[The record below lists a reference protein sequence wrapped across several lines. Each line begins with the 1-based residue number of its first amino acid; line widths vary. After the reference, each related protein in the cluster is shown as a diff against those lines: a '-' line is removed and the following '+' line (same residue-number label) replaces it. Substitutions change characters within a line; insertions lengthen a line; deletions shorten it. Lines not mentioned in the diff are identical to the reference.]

1 MFQVK
6 KKMEYICYK
15 RGDYM
20 EFAKRLDTLIENGS
34 IPVYELSKRIGVT
47 RQQIARWRA
56 GTSEAGVTKL
66 KAICEIYGVSADYIL
81 GLPQGLNW
89 PIDPKPKERG
99 ICGNTH
105 D

>member
-1 MFQVK
+1 
-6 KKMEYICYK
+6 
-15 RGDYM
+15 M
-20 EFAKRLDTLIENGS
+20 EFAKRLDALIEDGN

-81 GLPQGLNW
+81 GLPQGLDW
-89 PIDPKPKERG
+89 PRKPKPKEGR
-99 ICGNTH
+99 ICGDTH

>member
-1 MFQVK
+1 
-6 KKMEYICYK
+6 
-15 RGDYM
+15 M
-20 EFAKRLDTLIENGS
+20 EFAKRLDALIEDGNIS
-34 IPVYELSKRIGVT
+34 VNDLSERIGVT

-81 GLPQGLNW
+81 GLDPGLDW
-89 PIDPKPKERG
+89 PRKEKGRH
-99 ICGNTH
+99 TS